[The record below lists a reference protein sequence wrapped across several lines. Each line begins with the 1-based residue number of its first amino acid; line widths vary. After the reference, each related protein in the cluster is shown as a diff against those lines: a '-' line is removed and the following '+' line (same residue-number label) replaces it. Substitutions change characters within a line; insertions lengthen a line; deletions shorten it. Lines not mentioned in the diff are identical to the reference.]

1 MTTTKIIKITAQEIL
16 EHYVSSS
23 EDCTIA
29 EARNII
35 GSADIFY
42 NFKEV
47 GQIGELIAIEITYTH

>member
-1 MTTTKIIKITAQEIL
+1 MTTTKIIKITVREIL

-35 GSADIFY
+35 ATADILY
-42 NFKEV
+42 NFKEI
-47 GQIGELIAIEITYTH
+47 GQTGELIAIEITYN